1 MFLEKIKLRNFKNHA
16 LAGLEAPS
24 RLNILIGANGSG
36 KTNFLDAL
44 YLLCQTKSFLL
55 IADQQL
61 VRKGADFFR
70 IEAVSREDSEIVYLE
85 AVYSPAGKK
94 EIRTDHEPVK
104 RLSDFIGRF
113 PVVLISPEDSGLIL
127 SGSEERR
134 KFMDYTISQTS
145 PEYLETLMQYN
156 RVLQQRN
163 ALLRA
168 LRPHERPEEL
178 QLAYFNQVLAACGE
192 KIHQSRKAFLSEL
205 LPSFNALYAEISM
218 EREKIEI
225 EYQSQLNENR
235 LADLLAGGLEK
246 DILLQ
251 RTDWGIHKDELHFI
265 LDGRRIRKFASQGQQ
280 KTMLFSLRLAQF
292 DWIKRHSRKIPLLLI
307 DDIFDKLD
315 ENRMEKLIGLIYSDF
330 TGQVFITD
338 TGGARIY
345 RLKEKFPEISI
356 IPIETISFATDEKE

>member
-1 MFLEKIKLRNFKNHA
+1 VFLEKIKLRNFKSHA
-16 LAGLEAPS
+16 SAELKAPA
-24 RLNILIGANGSG
+24 RLNIIVGANGSG

-55 IADQQL
+55 ISEQQL
-61 VRKGADFFR
+61 LRKGADFFR
-70 IEAVSREDSEIVYLE
+70 IEARSREENGSVYLE
-85 AVYSPAGKK
+85 AVYTAAAKK
-94 EIRTDHEPVK
+94 EIRTDQEPVK

-134 KFMDYTISQTS
+134 KFLDYTISQTS
-145 PEYLETLMQYN
+145 REYLETLMQYN

-168 LRPHERPEEL
+168 LRPYERPEEI
-178 QLAYFNQVLAACGE
+178 QLAYFNQVLSETGG
-192 KIHQSRKAFLSEL
+192 KIHRARKAFLSDL
-205 LPSFNALYAEISM
+205 LPAFRELYAEISL

-225 EYQSQLNENR
+225 EYHSQLNENR
-235 LADLLAGGLEK
+235 LEDLLAGGLDR
-246 DILLQ
+246 DIMLQ
-251 RTDWGIHKDELHFI
+251 RTECGIHKDELHFL

-292 DWIKRHSRKIPLLLI
+292 DWIRNHSQKVPLLLI

-315 ENRMEKLIGLIYSDF
+315 EERMEKLMGIINSDF
-330 TGQVFITD
+330 TAQVFITD
-338 TGGARIY
+338 TGGARISQ
-345 RLKEKFPEISI
+345 LKEKFPEINI
-356 IPIETISFATDEKE
+356 IHIETLSFAADEKE